1 MSLAVAIPSTESE
14 GKTEVSVEDWIMG
27 VVIGPLFFAG
37 LWVVVVKVWRNG
49 LDVSGA
55 VSWFAGTGRGIRG
68 YHAFLG
74 PMAVGGTLLWV
85 GALAELTRV
94 GMKAPPTL
102 LEWFI
107 GVCWGVGLLFLVIG
121 AWMWIVQ
128 WPTFLIPPHFRDRSK
143 SQPELPERGGRRR
156 AG

>member
-1 MSLAVAIPSTESE
+1 
-14 GKTEVSVEDWIMG
+14 MG
-27 VVIGPLFFAG
+27 VVLCPLLVAG
-37 LWVVVVKVWRNG
+37 GWVTVVKVWRNG

-55 VSWFAGTGRGIRG
+55 VSWFTGTGHGLRG
-68 YHAFLG
+68 YHAFLA
-74 PMAVGGTLLWV
+74 PATIAITLLWG
-85 GALAELTRV
+85 GALADVIRV
-94 GMKAPPTL
+94 GMKAPPTWL
-102 LEWFI
+102 YWFV
-107 GVCWGVGLLFLVIG
+107 GVCFGVGFLFMVIG